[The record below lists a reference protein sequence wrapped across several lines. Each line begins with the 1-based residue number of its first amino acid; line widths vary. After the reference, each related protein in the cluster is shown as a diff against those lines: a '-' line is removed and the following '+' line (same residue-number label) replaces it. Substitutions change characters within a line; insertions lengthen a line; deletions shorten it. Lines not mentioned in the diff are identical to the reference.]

1 MKFLED
7 LKTLV
12 ECESP
17 SSDLDACN
25 RVVDTAIL
33 IANRLS
39 DIPARKLFENGRPIF
54 WWGAKEPK
62 IFLLAHLDTV
72 WPVGSF
78 VPSWSVEGDIVQG
91 PGVFDMKAGFIQGLY
106 AVQGIPEASRDVA
119 IIGTTDEEIES
130 VTSRDLIERVA
141 KKARYSLVL
150 EPSFHGKLKTRRK
163 GSSQYQILVHGLAA
177 HAGLEP
183 EKGVNSTVEVSKIVC
198 EIINLAN
205 IEFNTTVTPTTLRS
219 GTTTNT
225 IPSLAILDIDCRSFE
240 ISELN
245 RIDKSLRSLKPSNQ
259 NARIEIIGG
268 IVRPPLE
275 FKSSEELYAR
285 FEKVASR
292 LGYSEIGHASVG
304 GVSDGNLTAS
314 IGALTLDGLGAVGDG
329 AHALTEHV
337 ILSTIAPR
345 IELLNAFLSD
355 LLDKI
360 SSSGTQH

>member
-1 MKFLED
+1 MQFLED

-33 IANRLS
+33 IVNRLS
-39 DIPARKLFENGRPIF
+39 DVPARKLFENGRPIF
-54 WWGAKEPK
+54 WWGSETPK
-62 IFLLAHLDTV
+62 IFLLSHLDTV

-78 VPSWSVEGDIVQG
+78 VPSWSIEGDIVKG

-106 AVQGIPEASRDVA
+106 AVMGIPEASREIA

-130 VTSRDLIERVA
+130 VASRDLIERVA
-141 KKARYSLVL
+141 KKAKYSLVL

-163 GSSQYQILVHGLAA
+163 GSSQYQISVHGLAA

-183 EKGVNSTVEVSKIVC
+183 EKGVNSTIEVSKIVC

-205 IEFNTTVTPTTLRS
+205 TEFNTTVTPTTLQS

-225 IPSLAILDIDCRSFE
+225 VPSLAILDIDCRSFE
-240 ISELN
+240 ISELD
-245 RIDKSLRSLKPSNQ
+245 RIDKSLHSLKPSNQ
-259 NARIEIIGG
+259 SVRLEISGG

-275 FKSSEELYAR
+275 FKSSEELYRR
-285 FEKVASR
+285 FEKVASQ

-314 IGALTLDGLGAVGDG
+314 VGALTLDGLGAVGGG

-337 ILSTIAPR
+337 NLSTIAPR
-345 IELLNAFLSD
+345 IELLKAFLSD
-355 LLDKI
+355 LLD
-360 SSSGTQH
+360 